1 MEGEEEEFGLEE
13 MAEEVERF
21 ERSMNATRGE
31 LRRAS
36 RDFERLGAPAVAA

>member
-31 LRRAS
+31 LRRARRS
-36 RDFERLGAPAVAA
+36 GQLDLEMGAK